1 MKAVAH
7 TSKDIASL
15 ADIELPKPSP
25 SGRDLLVRVEAV
37 SVNPVDTKRR
47 MVETKEPKVLGWDA
61 AGVVEAAGSEATLF
75 KPGDA
80 VYYAGDVTRPGS
92 NSEFH
97 LVDERIVG
105 RKPKSFDFAQAAAIP
120 LTAIT
125 AWESYFDRLKV
136 QSGRTLLI
144 LGGAGGVGSI
154 GIQIAKLAGLKVI
167 ATASRPET
175 IAWVKEMGADE
186 VVDHRKD
193 LPSQVKRSVDY
204 IAVYNDLD
212 MHWAAIGELIAP
224 QGGIVSI
231 VGNLKPLAMDAVRA
245 KSEPVLGADVHA
257 AALQDARHDR
267 AAQAAQPGGRL
278 ARFRQAARHP
288 QADARADQRRQ
299 PAQGARA
306 ARVGHHYRQAGP
318 HGLAVGVRSLRPES
332 TRCCR
337 SRSREAD
344 LCGLYG

>member
-47 MVETKEPKVLGWDA
+47 MVETNEPSVLGWDA
-61 AGVVEAAGSEATLF
+61 AGVVEAAGSEVTLF

-105 RKPKSFDFAQAAAIP
+105 RKPKSLDFAQAAAIP

-154 GIQIAKLAGLKVI
+154 GIQIAKLAGLNVI

-175 IAWVKEMGADE
+175 IVWVKEMGADE

-193 LPSQVKRSVDY
+193 LPSQIKRSVDY

-212 MHWAAIGELIAP
+212 MHWVAIGELIAP

-245 KSEPVLGADVHA
+245 KSASLCWELMFTRPRFKTPDMIEQHKLLNQVADWLDSGKLRGTLKQTLAPINAANLRKAHAQLESGTTIGKLVLTGW
-257 AALQDARHDR
+257 R
-267 AAQAAQPGGRL
+267 
-278 ARFRQAARHP
+278 
-288 QADARADQRRQ
+288 
-299 PAQGARA
+299 
-306 ARVGHHYRQAGP
+306 
-318 HGLAVGVRSLRPES
+318 
-332 TRCCR
+332 
-337 SRSREAD
+337 
-344 LCGLYG
+344 